1 MPTQTQEVI
10 KKGVVARELLNAE
23 VAWKKGHNPVFPYVA
38 NFEGVNC
45 IIRINDFPEE
55 ALYTLIIEDG
65 ETLDF
70 DEWPPQWDRP

>member
-10 KKGVVARELLNAE
+10 KKGAVARELLNAE
-23 VAWKKGHNPVFPYVA
+23 IAWKKGRNPVFPYVV

-70 DEWPPQWDRP
+70 DEWPAHWDRP